1 MSTYFAIVHKDPSSA
16 YGVVFPDVPGCF
28 GAGDTYEEAVAS
40 AVEAL
45 RLHSEGLAAH
55 GGGLPPPRTFE
66 ALLADADT
74 IEEAREAAIVPI
86 SFSPTESSSV
96 AVSLDLESGLFG
108 CRGYCRAQARD
119 NPLCLACGGRSRK
132 GPWVK

>member
-96 AVSLDLESGLFG
+96 AVSLDLESGLLDAVDIAARK
-108 CRGYCRAQARD
+108 RGITRSA
-119 NPLCLACGGRSRK
+119 LLAEAVREKVLG
-132 GPWVK
+132 

>member
-66 ALLADADT
+66 ALLADAET

-96 AVSLDLESGLFG
+96 AVSLDLESGLLDAVDIAARK
-108 CRGYCRAQARD
+108 RGITRST
-119 NPLCLACGGRSRK
+119 LLAEAVREKVLG
-132 GPWVK
+132 